1 MNSTDPIVIV
11 GAGLAGATAAQT
23 LRAEGYAG
31 TLVVIGD
38 EPQQPYWRPP
48 LSKGLLAGYAEP
60 EHIAVAP
67 PQSWADHDI
76 DLRTGITVRELDPAA
91 RTLTLNNGSHLRYSQ
106 LLLATGGRAR
116 QVAGMDGARTLR
128 TLSDALALRDE
139 LTKQPALLVIG
150 AGLIGLETAATARQL
165 GCEVNVLEVAGAP
178 LSRVAPPW
186 LGGVFAALHRSK
198 GVRLELGMRLDRV
211 TETADGVVAVAA
223 DGRTNWSADI
233 AVAALGMV
241 PETGLAERAGLTV
254 SGGIVVDEWCRTS
267 APGVFAAGDVT
278 VRTHPLLGG
287 LYRIEHYSNALA
299 QATAAARNMLG
310 NRTSYA
316 PVPSATSEQ
325 FGTRLEICGWPDAAD
340 VYGERGCSVRG
351 EPEDL
356 DFSALFW
363 KDDRLVA
370 AACVGR
376 SGEFEQL
383 HRIIRDHPYTDV
395 DRLTDPA
402 VDLAT
407 IVG

>member
-1 MNSTDPIVIV
+1 MNSSDPLVIV
-11 GAGLAGATAAQT
+11 GAGLAGATAAKT

-31 TLVVIGD
+31 PLVVIGD
-38 EPQQPYWRPP
+38 EPRQPYWRPP

-67 PQSWADHDI
+67 PQDWADNDI
-76 DLRTGITVRELDPAA
+76 DLRTGICVQELDPAA
-91 RTLTLNNGSHLRYSQ
+91 RTLTLDDGSSLRYDQ

-116 QVAGMDGARTLR
+116 QLPGMDGARTLR
-128 TLSDALALRDE
+128 TLPEALALRAE
-139 LTKQPALLVIG
+139 LTEQRSLLVVG
-150 AGLIGLETAATARQL
+150 AGLIGLEVAATARSL
-165 GCEVNVLEVAGAP
+165 GCEVTVLEVAGAP
-178 LSRVAPPW
+178 LGRIAPPW
-186 LGGVFAALHRSK
+186 LGGLFAALHRRN
-198 GVRLELGMRLDRV
+198 GVRFGLGVRLDRV
-211 TETADGVVAVAA
+211 IDTEDGVVAVAE
-223 DGRTNWSADI
+223 DGRTNWSADL
-233 AVAALGMV
+233 AVAAVGMV
-241 PETGLAERAGLTV
+241 PATGLAERAGIAV
-254 SGGIVVDEWCRTS
+254 SDGIVVDEWCRTS

-278 VRTHPLLGG
+278 TIAHPLLGG
-287 LYRIEHYSNALA
+287 LYRIEHYGNAME

-310 NRTSYA
+310 NKTSYA

-340 VYGERGCSVRG
+340 VYGERGCTVRG
-351 EPEDL
+351 EPGDL

-376 SGEFEQL
+376 SGEFEQWQ
-383 HRIIRDHPYTDV
+383 RIIRDHPYTKV

>member
-1 MNSTDPIVIV
+1 MNSPKPIVIV

-31 TLVVIGD
+31 PLVVIGD

-48 LSKGLLAGYAEP
+48 LSKGLMAGFAEP

-67 PQSWADHDI
+67 PHSWADSDI
-76 DLRTGITVRELDPAA
+76 ELRTGVGARDLHPGT
-91 RTLTLNNGSHLRYSQ
+91 RTLTLDDGTLLPYDQ
-106 LLLATGGRAR
+106 LLLATGGHAR
-116 QVAGMDGARTLR
+116 QVPDLAGARTLR
-128 TLSDALALRDE
+128 TLPEALALRAE
-139 LTKQPALLVIG
+139 LREKPELLVVG
-150 AGLIGLETAATARQL
+150 AGLIGLELAATARSL
-165 GCEVNVLEVAGAP
+165 GCEVTVLEAAGTP
-178 LSRVAPPW
+178 LGRVAPPW
-186 LGGVFAALHRSK
+186 LGGLFAALHRRN
-198 GVRLELGMRLDRV
+198 GVRLELGVRLDRLV
-211 TETADGVVAVAA
+211 ETATGVVASAGERTWPA
-223 DGRTNWSADI
+223 DL

-241 PETGLAERAGLTV
+241 PATELAERAGLAV
-254 SGGIVVDEWCRTS
+254 DGGIVVDEWCRTS
-267 APGVFAAGDVT
+267 APDVFAAGDVT
-278 VRTHPLLGG
+278 AQTHPLLGG
-287 LYRIEHYSNALA
+287 PYRIEHYGNALE
-299 QATAAARNMLG
+299 QAVAAARNMLG
-310 NRTSYA
+310 ANTSYA
-316 PVPSATSEQ
+316 PVPAATSEQ

-340 VYGERGCSVRG
+340 VYGERGSSVRG
-351 EPEDL
+351 EPESL

-395 DRLTDPA
+395 DRLTDPT